1 MALLR
6 LCLAAVA
13 FVRAVVFL
21 TSCHLLRVLFVLIMP
36 SSSETVLGAEEPQ
49 VSRTF
54 YDFLASVDGT
64 GRRGADFLLKAA
76 GVFLN
81 SGYEMELDLVG
92 AGAGDIHQGCVL
104 SLCLKVCH
112 CAEPL
117 CRQHCGASH
126 SVFPC
131 EGHRQGQCQL
141 GRCFG
146 GERGDCRTV
155 PRKWRYDPLQLL
167 R

>member
-6 LCLAAVA
+6 LCLAVEA

-21 TSCHLLRVLFVLIMP
+21 TSCHLLRVLFALIMP
-36 SSSETVLGAEEPQ
+36 SPSETVLGAEEPQ

-92 AGAGDIHQGCVL
+92 AGAGDIHQGCML
-104 SLCLKVCH
+104 SLCLKVCRFAYH
-112 CAEPL
+112 CGGSTAEPPNWSFFVRAIAKANANLAGALVANAGTAEQSPGSGGVIL
-117 CRQHCGASH
+117 CS
-126 SVFPC
+126 F
-131 EGHRQGQCQL
+131 
-141 GRCFG
+141 
-146 GERGDCRTV
+146 
-155 PRKWRYDPLQLL
+155 
-167 R
+167 